1 MAARVAVPSH
11 INAGL
16 KMKTWLY
23 IFKSAGSDGGEGS
36 GSRVRIIDV
45 LLLIV

>member
-1 MAARVAVPSH
+1 MAACVAVLSH

-23 IFKSAGSDGGEGS
+23 IFKSVGSSGGEGS
-36 GSRVRIIDV
+36 GSELRIIDV